1 MKLLNEY
8 MLEDDFLLLA
18 AFYKEK
24 GLIDGNLSL
33 DEISN
38 LLKTLANEKYQ
49 KECISDSSIEYND
62 EILSIEDIGELE
74 TIDITVTGDN
84 LFYCN
89 NILTKNSIGLAA
101 TMDFMAGIIQPPEL
115 FEQRKYLFKNIKSR
129 FDSNINQIVTVG
141 IDYEKMRLY
150 NLEND
155 QQEIPISVKD
165 KLKQNQQV
173 IDSQNDTIDF
183 DFN

>member
-1 MKLLNEY
+1 MEKLNNE
-8 MLEDDFLLLA
+8 FFKLA
-18 AFYKEK
+18 LFYKEK
-24 GLIDGNLSL
+24 GLIDGDLSIEEIVSLLKVLYNEKQEKDNLSDSKL
-33 DEISN
+33 D
-38 LLKTLANEKYQ
+38 
-49 KECISDSSIEYND
+49 YND
-62 EILSIEDIGELE
+62 EIISIEDMGELE

-89 NILTKNSIGLAA
+89 DILTKNSIGLAA